1 MTSLPPV
8 GIGIFLGGLIMK
20 KYKMGIIGATKFAF
34 TMSFIAYS
42 FTLLHFFVGCENQ
55 VVAGITASYDG

>member
-1 MTSLPPV
+1 
-8 GIGIFLGGLIMK
+8 MK